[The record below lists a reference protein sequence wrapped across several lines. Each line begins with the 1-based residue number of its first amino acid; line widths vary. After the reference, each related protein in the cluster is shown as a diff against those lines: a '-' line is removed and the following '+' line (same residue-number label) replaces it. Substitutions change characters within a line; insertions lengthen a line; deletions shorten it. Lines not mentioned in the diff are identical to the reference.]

1 MQFLPPLTSDPK
13 VIAREK
19 AAGEHLPY
27 AAHLNP
33 NTLRTRDGFL
43 IAAMFWTVLGLFG
56 RAARDAIQRWHDV
69 EDRGGCAASAAP

>member
-27 AAHLNP
+27 AAHVNP
-33 NTLRTRDGFL
+33 HTLRTRDGL
-43 IAAMFWTVLGLFG
+43 LMQMIHLRGL
-56 RAARDAIQRWHDV
+56 H
-69 EDRGGCAASAAP
+69 